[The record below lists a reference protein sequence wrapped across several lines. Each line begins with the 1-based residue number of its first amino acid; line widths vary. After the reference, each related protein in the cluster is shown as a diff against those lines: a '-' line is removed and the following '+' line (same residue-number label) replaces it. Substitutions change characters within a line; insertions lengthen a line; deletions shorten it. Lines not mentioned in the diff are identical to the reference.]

1 MQLRHFFISLT
12 LAGAEYA
19 SIAMLK
25 YKKGETSMKKLLAL
39 LLAMIMALVPVLSL
53 AEETTEETEEEQII
67 AELTGEA
74 GKYIYKDSVSTL
86 ATNWNPHTYQTT
98 DDAYPRDFLRD
109 GLYAFIFN
117 DELHPLEGKEP
128 YSGYVIVPEM
138 AASEPVDVTEQVK
151 AEHPEFGIPESATKG
166 YAYTIDLNPDCVWE
180 DGTPINADTYVY
192 SMQRLLD
199 PKLQNYRATDYYAG
213 DFSIVGAEAYA
224 NAGQVVKVDN
234 GVSGDY
240 TMDNLVKGEDGA
252 YATEEGFP
260 VYLAV
265 NYPLEWTSGK
275 TLKDYVDAY
284 GDGYFSLTNWETLVG
299 MMDENGLIPL
309 TDDNFALYAD
319 VTTGNE
325 NWGETTDDLPNYFVV
340 EKTYPEVDFETVGL
354 YKTGDYQITVA
365 LSKSLSGFYLLY
377 NLTSN
382 WIVKE
387 DLYEA
392 NLKPTGDTFTS
403 AYNTSVETTS
413 SYGPYKLVN
422 YEADKN
428 MHFVKNENWFGYKDG
443 KHVYVDPEDGE
454 TYEFYMSDEV
464 DTQVVAEAATRKLMF
479 LKGLLMGYG
488 LQSEDFASYRN
499 SDYAYFTPGS
509 TIFFLILNGYK
520 DVIDER
526 EAAEDFDT
534 TKNDIQ
540 TLTNLNFRKAVA
552 LTYDKED
559 FAATVSPAR
568 SGGYGIIGTAYLYD
582 PETGSRYRDT
592 DQAKQALCSAYSV
605 KVEDF
610 ASLDEAA
617 ASITG
622 YDPVAAKEFYK
633 AAFAEAIEA
642 GYITDEDGD
651 GISDQTVQI
660 EYAASAVSAFMDKTI
675 AYLNEKMAEV
685 TKETPFEGKV
695 NFYLSAPYGTDWSNK
710 IKAGLSDTV
719 LGGWSGSTFNP
730 FGLSDLY
737 VNPSYAYDAKW
748 FDATKVDLTIE
759 IDGEELTT
767 TMKNWSDAL
776 NGTTITI
783 GEKEYNF
790 GADQADVETRL
801 NILSA
806 IEVTVLG
813 TYDYLPMLQDAS
825 AALLSQQIFHVVE
838 EYNPVMG
845 RGGIMYDKYNYDE
858 AEWKAFVDSQ
868 PDGTLSY

>member
-1 MQLRHFFISLT
+1 
-12 LAGAEYA
+12 
-19 SIAMLK
+19 
-25 YKKGETSMKKLLAL
+25 MKKFLAL
-39 LLAMIMALVPVLSL
+39 LLAMVMALLPVLSL
-53 AEETTEETEEEQII
+53 AETTEEPVEEEIT
-67 AELTGEA
+67 ATLTGEA

-98 DDAYPRDFLRD
+98 DDGYPADFLRD
-109 GLYAFIFN
+109 GLYTFIFN
-117 DELHPLEGKEP
+117 DELHPIEGKDP
-128 YSGYVIVPEM
+128 YSGYVIIPEM

-151 AEHPEFGIPESATKG
+151 AEHPEFGIPESAVKG

-192 SMQRLLD
+192 SMQKLLD

-213 DFSIVGAEAYA
+213 DFSIAGAENYA

-234 GVSGDY
+234 GVAKEY
-240 TMDNLVKGEDGA
+240 NMDNLVKGEDGLYKTA
-252 YATEEGFP
+252 EGFP

-265 NYPLEWTSGK
+265 DYALDWTSGQ
-275 TLKDYVDAY
+275 TLKAYVEAY
-284 GDGYFSLTNWETLVG
+284 GDTYFSLTNWDTLVG

-309 TDDNFALYAD
+309 TDENFALYAD
-319 VTTGNE
+319 VTTGNPA
-325 NWGETTDDLPNYFVV
+325 WGESEADVINYFIV
-340 EKTYPEVDFETVGL
+340 EKTYPEVGFETVGC
-354 YKTGDYQITVA
+354 YKTGDYQITLV
-365 LSKSLSGFYLLY
+365 LGKSLSGFYLLY

-382 WIVKE
+382 WIVKD

-403 AYNTSVETTS
+403 TYNTSVETTL

-428 MHFVKNENWFGYKDG
+428 MHFVRNENWFGYKDG

-454 TYEFYMSDEV
+454 TYPFYMTDEV

-488 LQSEDFASYRN
+488 LQTEDFASYRN
-499 SDYAYFTPGS
+499 SDYVYFTPGS

-592 DQAKQALCSAYSV
+592 DQAKRALCSAYSV
-605 KVEDF
+605 NVEDYP
-610 ASLDEAA
+610 SLDDAA

-633 AAFAEAIEA
+633 AAFEEALAA

-660 EYAASAVSAFMDKTI
+660 EYSASSLSAFMDRTI

-685 TKETPFEGKV
+685 TKDTPFEGKV
-695 NFYLSAPYGTDWSNK
+695 NFFLSAPYGNDWSNK
-710 IKAGLSDTV
+710 IKSGLSDTV

-730 FGLSDLY
+730 FSLSDLY
-737 VNPSYAYDAKW
+737 VNPAYAYDAKW
-748 FDATKVDLTIE
+748 FDATKVTLTIT

-767 TMKNWSDAL
+767 TLKDWSDAL

-813 TYDYLPMLQDAS
+813 TYDYLPMLQDAGAS
-825 AALLSQQIFHVVE
+825 LLSQQIFHVVE

>member
-1 MQLRHFFISLT
+1 
-12 LAGAEYA
+12 
-19 SIAMLK
+19 
-25 YKKGETSMKKLLAL
+25 MKKYLAL
-39 LLAMIMALVPVLSL
+39 LLAAVLALLPILSL
-53 AEETTEETEEEQII
+53 AEEPAEEPVEEIT

-74 GKYIYKDSVSTL
+74 GKFIYKDSVSTL
-86 ATNWNPHTYQTT
+86 ATNWNPHTYQTS
-98 DDAYPRDFLRD
+98 DDSYPADFLRD
-109 GLYAFIFN
+109 GLYTFIFN
-117 DELHPLEGKEP
+117 DALHPIEGKEP

-138 AASEPVDVTEQVK
+138 AAGDPVDVTEQVK
-151 AEHPEFGIPESATKG
+151 AEHPEFGIPESAVKG

-199 PKLQNYRATDYYAG
+199 PKLQNYRASDYIDG
-213 DFSIVGAEAYA
+213 DFSIAGAEGYA
-224 NAGQVVKVDN
+224 NAGMVVKVDN
-234 GVSGDY
+234 GLALAYS
-240 TMDNLVKGEDGA
+240 MDNLVKGEDGA

-265 NYPLEWTSGK
+265 NYPLEWTSGN
-275 TLKDYVDAY
+275 TLKDYVDNY
-284 GDGYFSLTNWETLVG
+284 GENYFGMKNWETLVG

-309 TDDNFALYAD
+309 TDENYALYAD
-319 VTTGNE
+319 VTTSNE
-325 NWGETTDDLPNYFVV
+325 AWGETAADLPNYFIV
-340 EKTYPEVDFETVGL
+340 EKTYPEVGFETVGL
-354 YKTGDYQITVA
+354 YKTGDYQITIV
-365 LSKSLSGFYLLY
+365 LSKSLSGFYLFY

-392 NLKPTGDTFTS
+392 NLKPTGDTYTS
-403 AYNTSVETTS
+403 TYNTSVETTS

-428 MHFVKNENWFGYKDG
+428 MHFVRNENWFGYKDG
-443 KHVYVDPEDGE
+443 KHVYVDPVDGE
-454 TYEFYMSDEV
+454 TYTFYMSDEI
-464 DTQVVAEAATRKLMF
+464 DTQVVQEAATRKLMF

-499 SDYAYFTPGS
+499 SDYVYFTPS
-509 TIFFLILNGYK
+509 ETIFFLILNGYL
-520 DVIDER
+520 DVINER

-534 TKNDIQ
+534 TKLDLQ
-540 TLTNLNFRKAVA
+540 TMTVLNFRKAVA

-592 DQAKQALCSAYSV
+592 DQAKKALCAAYSV
-605 KVEDF
+605 NVEDF

-633 AAFAEAIEA
+633 AAFEDALAA

-651 GISDQTVQI
+651 GICDQTVQI
-660 EYAASAVSAFMDKTI
+660 EYAISSTSSFMDRTI

-685 TKETPFEGKV
+685 TAGTPFEGKV
-695 NFYLSAPYGTDWSNK
+695 LFVQSAPYGNDWSNK
-710 IKAGLSDTV
+710 IRAGLSDTV
-719 LGGWSGSTFNP
+719 LGGWSGSALNP
-730 FGLSDLY
+730 FSLSDLY
-737 VNPSYAYDAKW
+737 VNPARAYDAKW
-748 FDATKVDLTIE
+748 FDGTKVELTIN
-759 IDGEELTT
+759 IDGEDLTT
-767 TMKNWSDAL
+767 TLYNWSDAL
-776 NGTTITI
+776 NGKTITI

-790 GADQADVETRL
+790 GADQADVNTRL
-801 NILSA
+801 DILSS

-813 TYDYLPMLQDAS
+813 TYNYLPMLQDAGAS
-825 AALLSQQIFHVVE
+825 LLSQQIFHVVE
-838 EYNPVMG
+838 EYNPIMG

-858 AEWKAFVDSQ
+858 AEWKEFVDSQ

>member
-1 MQLRHFFISLT
+1 
-12 LAGAEYA
+12 
-19 SIAMLK
+19 
-25 YKKGETSMKKLLAL
+25 MKKFLAL
-39 LLAMIMALVPVLSL
+39 LLAMVMALLPILSL
-53 AEETTEETEEEQII
+53 AEETTEEPVEEIT
-67 AELTGEA
+67 AVLTGEA
-74 GKYIYKDSVSTL
+74 GKYIFKDDVSTL

-98 DDAYPRDFLRD
+98 DDSYPADFLRD
-109 GLYAFIFN
+109 GLYMFIFN
-117 DELHPLEGKEP
+117 DELHPIEGKEP

-199 PKLQNYRATDYYAG
+199 PKLQNYRATDYYSQ
-213 DFSIVGAEAYA
+213 DLSIAGAEAYA

-234 GVSGDY
+234 GVAKAY
-240 TMDNLVKGEDGA
+240 TMENLVKGEDGA

-265 NYPLEWTSGK
+265 NYALDWTSGN
-275 TLKDYVDAY
+275 TLKDYVDGY
-284 GDGYFSLTNWETLVG
+284 GESYFSMTNWETLVG

-309 TDDNFALYAD
+309 TDENYALYAD
-319 VTTGNE
+319 VTTGNPA
-325 NWGETTDDLPNYFVV
+325 WGETEADLPNYFII
-340 EKTYPEVDFETVGL
+340 EKTYPEVGFETVGL
-354 YKTGDYQITVA
+354 YKTGEYQITLV
-365 LSKSLSGFYLLY
+365 LSKSLTGFYLLY
-377 NLTSN
+377 NLSGN

-403 AYNTSVETTS
+403 TYNTSVETTS

-428 MHFVKNENWFGYKDG
+428 MHFVRNENWFGYKDG

-454 TYEFYMSDEV
+454 TYPFYMTDEI

-479 LKGLLMGYG
+479 LKGLVMGYG
-488 LQSEDFASYRN
+488 LQAEDFAEYRN
-499 SDYAYFTPGS
+499 SDYIYFTPS
-509 TIFFLILNGYK
+509 ETIYFLILNGYLDK
-520 DVIDER
+520 LNER

-534 TKNDIQ
+534 EKFDLQ
-540 TLTNLNFRKAVA
+540 TMTVMNFRKAVA

-568 SGGYGIIGTAYLYD
+568 SGAYGILGTAYLYD

-592 DQAKQALCSAYSV
+592 DQAKQALCAAYSV
-605 KVEDF
+605 NVEDY

-633 AAFAEAIEA
+633 AAFQDALDL
-642 GYITDEDGD
+642 GYITDKDGD
-651 GISDQTVQI
+651 GVCDQTIRI
-660 EYAASAVSAFMDKTI
+660 EYSASSLSAFMDRTI

-685 TKETPFEGKV
+685 TKDTPFDGKV
-695 NFYLSAPYGTDWSNK
+695 EFYLSAPYGTDWSNK
-710 IKAGLSDTV
+710 IKQGLSDTV
-719 LGGWSGSTFNP
+719 LGGWSGSRLNP
-730 FGLSDLY
+730 YSITDVY
-737 VNPSYAYDAKW
+737 VNPNYAYDAQW
-748 FDATKVDLTIE
+748 FDATKVELTIN
-759 IDGEELTT
+759 IGGEDLTT
-767 TMKNWSDAL
+767 TLKAWSDAL
-776 NGTTITI
+776 NGATVTI

-801 NILSA
+801 NILAA
-806 IEVTVLG
+806 IEVTILG
-813 TYDYLPMLQDAS
+813 TYDYLPMLQNAS
-825 AALLSQQIFHVVE
+825 AALLSQQVYYVVE
-838 EYNPVMG
+838 EYNAIMS
-845 RGGIMYDKYNYDE
+845 RGGIMYMKYNYDE
-858 AEWKAFVDSQ
+858 AEWKEFVDSQ